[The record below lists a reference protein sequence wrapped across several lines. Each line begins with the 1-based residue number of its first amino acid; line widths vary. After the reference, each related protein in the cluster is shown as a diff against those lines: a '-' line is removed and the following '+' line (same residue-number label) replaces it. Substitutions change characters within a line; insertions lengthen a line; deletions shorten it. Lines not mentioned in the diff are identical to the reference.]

1 MLTHK
6 SASHFCT
13 EQELKIINQTE
24 KDIIYD
30 MTKVFKVLLWIA
42 HAMNWESFTITS
54 TIPLIFFDTIL
65 IQIDFL
71 DFPIRPGVEVFE
83 QQNDLAAD
91 ECAQA
96 PRRTDAY
103 IGKQR

>member
-1 MLTHK
+1 
-6 SASHFCT
+6 
-13 EQELKIINQTE
+13 
-24 KDIIYD
+24 
-30 MTKVFKVLLWIA
+30 
-42 HAMNWESFTITS
+42 
-54 TIPLIFFDTIL
+54 L